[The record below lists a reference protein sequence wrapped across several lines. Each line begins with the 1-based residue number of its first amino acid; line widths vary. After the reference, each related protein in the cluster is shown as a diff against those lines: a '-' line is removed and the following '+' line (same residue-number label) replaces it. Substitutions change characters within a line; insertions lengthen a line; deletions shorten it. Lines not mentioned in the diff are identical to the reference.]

1 MTSSLFPDVNVWLA
15 LTGETH
21 EHSRPAQIW
30 YGTLISETLLFCRM
44 TQLGFLRILT
54 NKTAMQADV
63 KTNLQALRI
72 YQQWIQT
79 DGARY
84 REEPDNMEAAFA
96 SIASTTAS
104 SPKLWNDAY
113 LSAFA
118 VTAGLRLVTFDRALA
133 RRTSG
138 SILLS

>member
-21 EHSRPAQIW
+21 VHSRTAQRW
-30 YGTLISETLLFCRM
+30 YGSLISETLFFCRM
-44 TQLGFLRILT
+44 TQLGFLRTLT
-54 NKTAMQADV
+54 NKVAMQADV
-63 KTNLQALRI
+63 KTNLQALQI
-72 YQQWIQT
+72 YQQWIHT
-79 DGARY
+79 DSARFL
-84 REEPDNMEAAFA
+84 EEPDTMEAAFV
-96 SIASTTAS
+96 SIAGTTFS

-133 RRTSG
+133 ARTAN